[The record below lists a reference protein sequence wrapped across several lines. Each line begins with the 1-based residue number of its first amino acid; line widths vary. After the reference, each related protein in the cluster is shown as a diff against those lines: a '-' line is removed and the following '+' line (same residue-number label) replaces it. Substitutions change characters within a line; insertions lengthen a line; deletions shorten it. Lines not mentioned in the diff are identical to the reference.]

1 MESFK
6 EYLVEEST
14 EVSTALETVLGVAYQ
29 AAFQKTKKAK
39 VASLA
44 AGMKAHAKD
53 FRTTKKY
60 WDKGSKEEQIKN
72 LLSFGKKIVDKVGGD
87 GTFQTQKGGTL
98 TAEWKRW
105 GGVNNTSKTD
115 IVVGGKN
122 CSVKN
127 ANGAQLMSAKKGEAK
142 ATTTAASIMDPKLTA
157 RAMGDIL
164 GSLDKLEQQTTVGY
178 YASVEHLKILKS
190 RGNAGET
197 IFQYAT
203 RVKKDYET
211 ELAAWEVKYSKGET
225 TKKDMPKKPI
235 KSILDIADNPEKA
248 ALQSTVV
255 SDVNKTFLKNME
267 GKWQDNATEALKILK
282 DTFNK
287 SEDFKLA
294 FVYEAASGRY
304 KFGKNSVQTANY
316 MLCWKP
322 SPSGVQNFKIKV
334 HSLGKGVS
342 SPIIKTYT
350 DQIDVQ
356 VNWKSSS
363 TTKHLGYNAYQ
374 NIRLGVKEVVEKQK
388 EQANEHYSEV
398 YQYRQQLNEGLLDE
412 FAFWDKV
419 KELTSKFV
427 EKAKSLW
434 RSFISMFRV
443 VVQKIKEAAQEGL
456 EALSNILGFEM
467 ITHTNA
473 DRDIR
478 IRI

>member
-1 MESFK
+1 MESFR
-6 EYLVEEST
+6 EYLAEEST

-29 AAFQKTKKAK
+29 AAYQSTTKKQK
-39 VASLA
+39 EVLK
-44 AGMKAHAKD
+44 AGIEAHAKD

-60 WDKGSKEEQIKN
+60 HTYNEGN
-72 LLSFGKKIVDKVGGD
+72 LLVFGKKIVSQIHGD
-87 GTFQTQKGGTL
+87 GKFETQKGGTL

-142 ATTTAASIMDPKLTA
+142 ATANAAA
-157 RAMGDIL
+157 RMTKDNTILAAAQDIV
-164 GSLDKLEQQTTVGY
+164 GTFDTLEQQTTVGY

-190 RGNAGET
+190 KGSAGQT
-197 IFQYAT
+197 LFDYAT
-203 RVKKDYET
+203 QEKQRYEKD
-211 ELAAWEVKYSKGET
+211 LAAWDVPGAL
-225 TKKDMPKKPI
+225 KKDKPKRPP

-248 ALQSTVV
+248 ALQPTIIN
-255 SDVNKTFLKNME
+255 DINKTFLKNME

-282 DTFNK
+282 KTFDT
-287 SEDFKLA
+287 SESFKLA

-322 SPSGVQNFKIKV
+322 SPSGVQIFKIKV
-334 HSLGKGVS
+334 HSLGKGVR

-427 EKAKSLW
+427 EKAKALW
-434 RSFISMFRV
+434 RSFIGMFRV
-443 VVQKIKEAAQEGL
+443 VVQKIKEAAEQGL

-467 ITHTNA
+467 TTHTNA

>member
-1 MESFK
+1 
-6 EYLVEEST
+6 
-14 EVSTALETVLGVAYQ
+14 
-29 AAFQKTKKAK
+29 
-39 VASLA
+39 
-44 AGMKAHAKD
+44 
-53 FRTTKKY
+53 
-60 WDKGSKEEQIKN
+60 
-72 LLSFGKKIVDKVGGD
+72 
-87 GTFQTQKGGTL
+87 
-98 TAEWKRW
+98 
-105 GGVNNTSKTD
+105 
-115 IVVGGKN
+115 
-122 CSVKN
+122 
-127 ANGAQLMSAKKGEAK
+127 
-142 ATTTAASIMDPKLTA
+142 
-157 RAMGDIL
+157 
-164 GSLDKLEQQTTVGY
+164 
-178 YASVEHLKILKS
+178 
-190 RGNAGET
+190 
-197 IFQYAT
+197 
-203 RVKKDYET
+203 
-211 ELAAWEVKYSKGET
+211 
-225 TKKDMPKKPI
+225 
-235 KSILDIADNPEKA
+235 
-248 ALQSTVV
+248 
-255 SDVNKTFLKNME
+255 ME

-334 HSLGKGVS
+334 HSLGKGVR